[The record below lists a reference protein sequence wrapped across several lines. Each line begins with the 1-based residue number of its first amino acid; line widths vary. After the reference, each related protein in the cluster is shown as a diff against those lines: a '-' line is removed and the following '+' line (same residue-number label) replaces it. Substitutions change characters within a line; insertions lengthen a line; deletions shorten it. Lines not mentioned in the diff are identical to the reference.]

1 MIRKMLGAMWQ
12 SCIVLFGLFM
22 LYYIT
27 IANIGITMVKFEP
40 LRLLTVVFP
49 ILVIW
54 IWTSFAKKFLVK
66 NKREYL
72 KKKNVY
78 DLYTQISKDI

>member
-1 MIRKMLGAMWQ
+1 MKRKMLGAMWQ

-27 IANIGITMVKFEP
+27 IANIGITIVKLEP

-54 IWTSFAKKFLVK
+54 IWTSFAKNFLVK

-72 KKKNVY
+72 KKNNVY